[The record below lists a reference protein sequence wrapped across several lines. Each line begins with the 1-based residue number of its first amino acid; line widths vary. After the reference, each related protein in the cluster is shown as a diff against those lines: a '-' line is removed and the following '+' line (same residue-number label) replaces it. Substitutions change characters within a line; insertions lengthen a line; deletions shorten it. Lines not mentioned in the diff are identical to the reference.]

1 LLTGPILL
9 SQGYD
14 LSQAL
19 LYVTLATVGP
29 SLGSFVTTSFVDRF
43 DRRVILAG
51 CALVMIVAVAVF
63 AVARSPTNLASAL
76 IAFGVATAIFIT
88 ALTIYA
94 AESFTSRVRTFAT
107 SSAWAINRAA
117 SAIVPVIL
125 LPLLNAHSGF
135 ISMVPIWVA
144 LAASLSLIV
153 WFGPEGAARRVVS

>member
-1 LLTGPILL
+1 LL

-43 DRRVILAG
+43 DRRVILAV

-63 AVARSPTNLASAL
+63 GLARSPTSLATAL
-76 IAFGVATAIFIT
+76 IVFGVATAIFIT

-94 AESFTSRVRTFAT
+94 AESFTSSVRTFAT

-117 SAIVPVIL
+117 SAIAPMIL
-125 LPLLNAHSGF
+125 LPLLSAHSVL
-135 ISMVPIWVA
+135 IAMLPICVA
-144 LAASLSLIV
+144 LAASLALIV
-153 WFGPEGAARRVVS
+153 WFGPEGAARRAVS